1 MSERS
6 EGVNKAQMFG
16 PDLRMLMTDPVCLA
30 AQLEAEFTPCSSL
43 LFIRPSFTFSLHRH
57 TWVQYLCV
65 RSQEP
70 GEGEGN
76 GLIMF
81 FSIAESLRFAYA
93 RGAHVSLGVFSGA
106 QVTEALKS
114 SWYASLHIA
123 ALRKKR
129 KCFKVINDKEFIL
142 GGEK

>member
-16 PDLRMLMTDPVCLA
+16 PDLRMLMTDRVCLA
-30 AQLEAEFTPCSSL
+30 AQLEAEFTPGSSL
-43 LFIRPSFTFSLHRH
+43 LFIRPSFTFPLHRH

-65 RSQEP
+65 RSKEP

-76 GLIMF
+76 GLIM
-81 FSIAESLRFAYA
+81 SLRFEYA
-93 RGAHVSLGVFSGA
+93 RSAHVSLGVFSGW

-114 SWYASLHIA
+114 SWYERPA
-123 ALRKKR
+123 
-129 KCFKVINDKEFIL
+129 FI
-142 GGEK
+142 